1 MTNLTDEG
9 IYALVER
16 HSSLERIHLSYCD
29 QVSVRAIT
37 FLLNRLMRLTH
48 LSLTGVTAFKTPE
61 LQSFCRPT
69 PPVSTKPWMR
79 IRALRP
85 HRCFV
90 DSLTGLQRAPAS
102 FVLRVFRPGRRI
114 STGLPQCPARG
125 EHHPRIRRRFDPSRI
140 RLFRIEY
147 HHPRHHRFS
156 ASYQLVPPR
165 SVEPRRT

>member
-1 MTNLTDEG
+1 VTNLTDEG

-69 PPVSTKPWMR
+69 PPVSGVETGR
-79 IRALRP
+79 TRGLEL
-85 HRCFV
+85 HRCV
-90 DSLTGLQRAPAS
+90 VALLRRCGISPLRSCTPAP
-102 FVLRVFRPGRRI
+102 LR
-114 STGLPQCPARG
+114 C
-125 EHHPRIRRRFDPSRI
+125 
-140 RLFRIEY
+140 
-147 HHPRHHRFS
+147 
-156 ASYQLVPPR
+156 
-165 SVEPRRT
+165 

>member
-1 MTNLTDEG
+1 LTDEG

-69 PPVSTKPWMR
+69 PPVSGNRWLWMR
-79 IRALRP
+79 LRALCP
-85 HRCFV
+85 HSCVV
-90 DSLTGLQRAPAS
+90 DSLTGFQRAPTS
-102 FVLRVFRPGRRI
+102 FILRVFGPGRRV
-114 STGLPQCPARG
+114 SAGLPQCPSRG
-125 EHHPRIRRRFDPSRI
+125 EHYPGIRRRFDPPRV
-140 RLFRIEY
+140 RFFRVEH

-165 SVEPRRT
+165 SVDPRTT